1 MPIAPGTYWDL
12 LDRTTPPIKRRA
24 THAKARTGCLTCKRR
39 KVKCDEAK
47 PACARCLRSGHRCA
61 GYEEAGVRLTSA
73 SARRRD
79 AEAADGNGSNGGGG
93 GNRSTALL
101 RPKPM
106 TNLVRASLT
115 PAYLEDVGDA
125 LYFERFKCQVIAD
138 VGTWCG
144 ADYWRCKI
152 LREVLTDKTV
162 QHAALGAAAMLM
174 DIEQQQQYAYARAS
188 RKTNPRSTRGVP
200 NRDPTTKGAAGETA
214 RTRSQGRAGAGGK
227 EARGEGEEDECG
239 DLAPALPVV
248 PLSNRSAHGKAA
260 LRHYTASIGLSRR
273 TLATEGMTKSTA
285 RPSLTATFFYA
296 IFELVQGNVGEADRL
311 LSNGVSL
318 LDDALSQHSADGSP
332 ALVADDELHEV
343 QLAFDRMRVT
353 WGLCP
358 YFGSSARDGS
368 GGRSIK
374 RKSGTVLRFELP
386 APDASVRTKQVFWN
400 GFSSEFGQFMVDV
413 QEMFSRTATAADE
426 KHAALPAILAQRT
439 DYLVQLRYWLPI
451 LEDLC
456 AQDPGSVILCT
467 TKAYA
472 QTAIIFLNCFL
483 DPSEVAYDAYE
494 PVFTAIVTAYEH
506 LLPRRHEKQT
516 QQQCQH
522 ERQGCL
528 RFTLDVDL
536 FHIITFTVSKC
547 RHRATRLR
555 ALRVFG
561 EMTRRQALWT
571 NSGMLAALW
580 ALADLEN
587 RGRRDGPES
596 FVPPEARY
604 RYVESE
610 WDFQNRRMLAVFVP
624 LIPVSAQPS
633 DVSSAVRI
641 AIHF

>member
-1 MPIAPGTYWDL
+1 MPLAPGTYWDL
-12 LDRTTPPIKRRA
+12 LDRITPPIKRRA

-61 GYEEAGVRLTSA
+61 GYEEAGVSA

-79 AEAADGNGSNGGGG
+79 AEGSNNGSSSNGGG
-93 GNRSTALL
+93 NRCTALL
-101 RPKPM
+101 RPKPIQ
-106 TNLVRASLT
+106 NLVRASLT

-125 LYFERFKCQVIAD
+125 LYFERFKCQVIVD

-144 ADYWRCKI
+144 ADYWRVNI

-174 DIEQQQQYAYARAS
+174 DIEQQQQYAYARAP
-188 RKTNPRSTRGVP
+188 RKRSPPSTRGVA
-200 NRDPTTKGAAGETA
+200 NKDPTTEEGVTVDTA
-214 RTRSQGRAGAGGK
+214 NTRSSGEK
-227 EARGEGEEDECG
+227 EAREEGGEEDEYDNLG
-239 DLAPALPVV
+239 PALPVV

-260 LRHYTASIGLSRR
+260 LRHYTASIGLSRK
-273 TLATEGMTKSTA
+273 TLATEGMTTSTA

-318 LDDALSQHSADGSP
+318 FDDALSQHAADGSP

-343 QLAFDRMRVT
+343 QLAFDRMRVI

-358 YFGSSARDGS
+358 YFSSSPRDIS
-368 GGRSIK
+368 GRSIK
-374 RKSGTVLRFELP
+374 RKSGAALRFELP

-400 GFSSEFGQFMVDV
+400 GFSSEFGQFMVDM
-413 QEMFSRTATAADE
+413 QDMFSRTTTAADE
-426 KHAALPAILAQRT
+426 NHAALPAILAQRD

-451 LEDLC
+451 LEGLC
-456 AQDPGSVILCT
+456 TQDPGSVILCT
-467 TKAYA
+467 TRAYA

-483 DPSEVAYDAYE
+483 DQSEVAYDAYE
-494 PVFTAIVTAYEH
+494 PVFASIVTAYER
-506 LLPRRHEKQT
+506 LLPARHNHN
-516 QQQCQH
+516 QH
-522 ERQGCL
+522 RNERQGYL

-561 EMTRRQALWT
+561 KMTRRQALWS

-587 RGRRDGPES
+587 RGRRDGS
-596 FVPPEARY
+596 DGFVPPETRY

-610 WDFQNRRMLAVFVP
+610 WDFQNRRVLAVFVP
-624 LIPVSAQPS
+624 LTLVSAQPD
-633 DVSSAVRI
+633 DVSVAVRVPI
-641 AIHF
+641 KF